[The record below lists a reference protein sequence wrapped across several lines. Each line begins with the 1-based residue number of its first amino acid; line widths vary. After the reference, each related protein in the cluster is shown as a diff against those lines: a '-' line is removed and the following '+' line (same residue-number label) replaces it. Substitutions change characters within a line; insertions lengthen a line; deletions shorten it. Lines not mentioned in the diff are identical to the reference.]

1 MSAVMGTFRLLK
13 GDNMKILR
21 PLALLLTLALAGSS
35 FAQTDL
41 TLARFFGACE
51 QAGTDIAA
59 AVGEACIIQSIINAY
74 DAADNGVS
82 VETLPTDWGNYYD
95 QLKAMYAAGNAPDVH
110 VLHKHALPEF
120 AGLGAFADLTD
131 DLAAAGID
139 RADWTDT
146 GEEAVTYDGRVYA
159 VPLDAHANLWYVN
172 LDIMEAAGLVN
183 ADGSPLVPSSPAE
196 LLEHAAAVK
205 EATGNDYLTADFSEF
220 PIGVR
225 LVLALVWQQNS
236 ELFADGESNVDS
248 QATRNAVDAI
258 VSLFDGGYADPTLN
272 YADSLQTFMDGEAAV
287 LVNGDWV
294 VNQLDDQIAAGQIA
308 LNSLYVADF
317 PTIFDTPATWADSHA
332 WAIPASLKADDP
344 EKYQA
349 ALGLLAWIYDHGL
362 DWSRT
367 GHLSISRSVANSP
380 DYSALPHRSE
390 YANTVN
396 IARDVQPTARYDAIQ
411 DVLNRAFQSIWLTDT
426 PVDEALRNADLE
438 VQDLLE

>member
-1 MSAVMGTFRLLK
+1 MHRSLGL
-13 GDNMKILR
+13 
-21 PLALLLTLALAGSS
+21 LALTFSLAVAGTGL
-35 FAQTDL
+35 AQTEL

-51 QAGTDIAA
+51 QAGTDIAS

-74 DAADNGVS
+74 DALDNGVS

-110 VLHKHALPEF
+110 VLHKHALPEL
-120 AGLGAFADLTD
+120 ASLGALADLTD
-131 DLAAAGID
+131 DLAGAGID
-139 RADWTDT
+139 TSDWTET
-146 GEEAVTYDGRVYA
+146 GKSAVTYDGRIYA

-172 LDIMEAAGLVN
+172 MDIMEAAGLVN
-183 ADGSPLVPSSPAE
+183 EDGTPMMPSSPEE
-196 LLEHAAAVK
+196 LLEQAAAVE

-225 LVLALVWQQNS
+225 LVLSLVWQQNA
-236 ELFADGESNVDS
+236 ELFADGQSNVDS
-248 QATRNAVDAI
+248 PETRAAIDAI
-258 VSLFDGGYADPTLN
+258 VSLFEAGYADPTLN
-272 YADSLQTFMDGEAAV
+272 YADSLQKFMDGEAAV

-294 VNQLDDQIAAGQIA
+294 VNMLDDQIASGQIG
-308 LNSLYVADF
+308 LRSLYVADF
-317 PTIFDTPATWADSHA
+317 PTLFDTPATWADSHA
-332 WAIPASLKADDP
+332 WAIPASLKRDDP
-344 EKYQA
+344 AKYEA

-367 GHLSISRSVANSP
+367 GHLSISRSVSSSAE
-380 DYSALPHRSE
+380 YAALPHRDE

-396 IARDVQPTARYDAIQ
+396 IARDVQPTIRYDAIQ

-426 PVDEALRNADLE
+426 PIDEALATADAE